1 MVSKKVKKEKKFFF
15 TFLNWEKQTWYW
27 DNMWLF
33 SIGNGAEILPLEKGR
48 KSPVFKIIFLIF
60 SNFQTWKHFKYNLA
74 EVAYFFKLWEGHLKK
89 IEGHFGTGVLSYFL
103 FLKWLFYINFPVFV
117 FTFGF
122 VILPQVLYRYMVQE
136 PCCYTQNV
144 TFTGKELLTGSVS
157 IEQ

>member
-1 MVSKKVKKEKKFFF
+1 M
-15 TFLNWEKQTWYW
+15 N
-27 DNMWLF
+27 NF
-33 SIGNGAEILPLEKGR
+33 SD
-48 KSPVFKIIFLIF
+48 IF
-60 SNFQTWKHFKYNLA
+60 NFQTWKHFKYNLA

-157 IEQ
+157 IAGLSHPFLGMGLGPMELGKLAWF